1 MRTVPSRPS
10 LLPAERSPMNAPARL
25 CPALAL
31 TALLTLASGAAAAAA
46 PAATP
51 RAERLAARA
60 AERAL
65 ARESIASA
73 RAARAEARLAAVAPT
88 AVVPP
93 PPRPATVRRML
104 RAGVPLNAPFNGAR
118 AAPLPQAVVM
128 APPASPSVVVESAP
142 ARPAAAPAAAPAQT
156 VTGNI
161 RSAEA
166 TPTAGDDVAADGT
179 RSVLATAEEP
189 ATAAAPREPA
199 GPAITHP
206 PIELLPTPAP
216 TPQ

>member
-1 MRTVPSRPS
+1 
-10 LLPAERSPMNAPARL
+10 MNAPARL

-31 TALLTLASGAAAAAA
+31 TALLTLAPGAVLAVS

-73 RAARAEARLAAVAPT
+73 RAARAEARLAAVAPA
-88 AVVPP
+88 AVVPL
-93 PPRPATVRRML
+93 PRPATVRRMV

-142 ARPAAAPAAAPAQT
+142 AQPAAAPAAAPAQT

-161 RSAEA
+161 RSAAA